1 MRQNAEQSSETT
13 KELAIFQVGEMPCG
27 LDTSQVREIIKNTQI
42 TKVHLAPDYVKGV
55 INLRGEIATVID
67 LRKKFGLSR
76 ADKDKSTEIVVV
88 RVASE
93 NIGLMVDRVR
103 DVIWADKQEITPPPS
118 NIGGVTGIF
127 FEGIFKMKHELVSIL
142 NCEELLKTEE

>member
-1 MRQNAEQSSETT
+1 MRQNAEQSSHST

-27 LDTSQVREIIKNTQI
+27 LDTSQVREIIKNSQI
-42 TKVHLAPDYVKGV
+42 TEVHLAADYVKGV

-67 LRKKFGLSR
+67 LRKKFGLPE
-76 ADKDKSTEIVVV
+76 ADKEKNTEIVVV
-88 RVASE
+88 RIASE

-103 DVIWADKQEITPPPS
+103 DVIWADKKDITPPPS

-127 FEGIFKMKHELVSIL
+127 FEGIFKMKNELVSIL
-142 NCEELLKTEE
+142 NCEELLKIEE

>member
-1 MRQNAEQSSETT
+1 MRQDADQSSEST

-27 LDTSQVREIIKNTQI
+27 LDTSQVREIIKNTQL

-67 LRKKFGLSR
+67 LRIKFGLTVT
-76 ADKDKSTEIVVV
+76 DKEKNTEIVVV

-103 DVIWADKQEITPPPS
+103 DVIWADKKEITPPPS
-118 NIGGVTGIF
+118 NIGGVTGIY

-142 NCEELLKTEE
+142 NCEELLKMEE

>member
-1 MRQNAEQSSETT
+1 MRQDAEQSSETT

-27 LDTSQVREIIKNTQI
+27 LDTSQVREIIKNSQI

-67 LRKKFGLSR
+67 LRKKFGLAE
-76 ADKDKSTEIVVV
+76 ADKDKNTEIVVV

-103 DVIWADKQEITPPPS
+103 DVIWADKHEITPPPS
-118 NIGGVTGIF
+118 NIGGVTGVF

-142 NCEELLKTEE
+142 NCEELLKIEE